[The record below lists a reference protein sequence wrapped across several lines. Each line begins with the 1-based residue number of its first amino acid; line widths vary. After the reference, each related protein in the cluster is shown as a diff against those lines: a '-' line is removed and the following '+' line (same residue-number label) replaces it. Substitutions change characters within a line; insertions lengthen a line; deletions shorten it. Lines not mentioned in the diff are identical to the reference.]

1 MTYFWLALAVGLIVI
16 EVGTVNLV
24 CIWFIIGSVR
34 GLLTTF
40 FTRSW
45 LIQLTVF
52 AAVSA
57 ISLYITKPLAEK
69 FNSRPHVPTNS
80 DRLIGKNAMVVKK
93 ITPEEKGRVSV
104 DGLTWLARCKEEIQ
118 PGREVKILNIEG
130 ATLVVE
136 PFVKQ

>member
-1 MTYFWLALAVGLIVI
+1 MSIKAVQGGVILTYFWLALAVGLIVI

-24 CIWFIIGSVR
+24 CIWCIIGSVR

-69 FNSRPHVPTNS
+69 FNSRP
-80 DRLIGKNAMVVKK
+80 LFG
-93 ITPEEKGRVSV
+93 
-104 DGLTWLARCKEEIQ
+104 
-118 PGREVKILNIEG
+118 
-130 ATLVVE
+130 
-136 PFVKQ
+136 F